1 MRRLKHE
8 RIQPTFIVRAR
19 HRYSGERKKNSGV
32 GSMALKKVVLYFED
46 QQDALRFTL
55 AAGSLISGEYSS
67 MAGPL
72 AKLTQPLSRAA
83 RITAGGSL
91 GHESGGTSA
100 ESNSDASLA
109 PVEGGSPEFAIAE
122 SA

>member
-1 MRRLKHE
+1 
-8 RIQPTFIVRAR
+8 
-19 HRYSGERKKNSGV
+19 
-32 GSMALKKVVLYFED
+32 MALKKVVLYFED

-55 AAGSLISGEYSS
+55 AAGSLLSGEYSG
-67 MAGPL
+67 MTGPL

-91 GHESGGTSA
+91 GREEVSDSADSAGQAQVPVESGSS
-100 ESNSDASLA
+100 E
-109 PVEGGSPEFAIAE
+109 VAIAE